1 MRLIPSL
8 LCLLV
13 LAISQSIPQQAAGAE
28 FEIYQ
33 SSYKPLQLALEV
45 DADPS
50 LQVQSSL
57 IDNVVQNDLGSSQS
71 FAAMNPLSFL
81 DSASESWKQVDYG
94 DWRLIGADVLALC
107 HMTVTAS
114 GWQIQVQV
122 HDPFRSKILGSAS
135 FTATADN
142 LRATAHEV
150 SNYIY
155 RTVLGIPGYFSSHII
170 YVRKLQTTSDLVY
183 MDQDG
188 ANKQVVARN
197 FTLLLSPDW
206 SPDGKFVA
214 LNTYVGDQPR
224 IELFDL
230 QSGRRQTIADYNGLN
245 STPAFSPDGR
255 RIAATLS
262 YAGTPQIYIYDLKTQ
277 KWRLVT
283 HTGGI
288 NTSPTWSPD
297 GKWIAFT
304 TNRDGSPQIYRKNL
318 ETGEVD
324 RVSLVGTYN
333 TSPAWSPKGDR
344 IAFISLKNWA
354 YAITTVQVDGSD
366 IRYLAT
372 GKVESPAWS
381 PNGQMLVYA
390 EEHQGIRQ
398 LYRIPSWGGHPVAIT
413 PVNEDASDPAWS
425 R

>member
-8 LCLLV
+8 LCLLI
-13 LAISQSIPQQAAGAE
+13 LAVSQQAAGAE

-33 SSYKPLQLALEV
+33 SSYKPLQLALEI

-50 LQVQSSL
+50 LHVQSSQL
-57 IDNVVQNDLGSSQS
+57 GDVVQNDLASSQS

-81 DSASESWKQVDYG
+81 DSASESWSHVDYG

-107 HMTVTAS
+107 HMTVTAD

-122 HDPFRSKILGSAS
+122 HDPFRNKQLATAS
-135 FTATADN
+135 FTASRDD
-142 LRATAHEV
+142 LRATSHRI
-150 SNYIY
+150 SDYIY
-155 RTVLGIPGYFSSHII
+155 QTVLGIPGYFGSHIL
-170 YVRKLQTTSDLVY
+170 YVRKLQNSSDLVY

-188 ANKQVVARN
+188 ANQQVVARN

-206 SPDGKFVA
+206 SPDGKFAA
-214 LNTYVGDQPR
+214 LNTYVGDRPR

-230 QSGRRQTIADYNGLN
+230 QTGTRQTIANFSGLN

-255 RIAATLS
+255 YIAATLS
-262 YAGTPQIYIYDLKTQ
+262 YAGDPEIYIYDLQTQ
-277 KWRLVT
+277 KWRAFT
-283 HTGGI
+283 HNGGI
-288 NTSPTWSPD
+288 DTSPTWSPD
-297 GKWIAFT
+297 RKWIAFT
-304 TNRDGSPQIYRKNL
+304 SNRDGTPQIYRKSL
-318 ETGEVD
+318 ETGEID
-324 RVSLVGTYN
+324 RVSLVGSYN

-344 IAFISLKNWA
+344 IAMVSLKNWE
-354 YAITTVQVDGSD
+354 YAVATVRVDGSD

-381 PNGQMLVYA
+381 PNGQMLIYA
-390 EEHQGIRQ
+390 EERQGIRQ
-398 LYRIPSWGGHPVAIT
+398 LYRIPSWGGHAEAIT
-413 PVNEDASDPAWS
+413 SVNEDASDPAWS